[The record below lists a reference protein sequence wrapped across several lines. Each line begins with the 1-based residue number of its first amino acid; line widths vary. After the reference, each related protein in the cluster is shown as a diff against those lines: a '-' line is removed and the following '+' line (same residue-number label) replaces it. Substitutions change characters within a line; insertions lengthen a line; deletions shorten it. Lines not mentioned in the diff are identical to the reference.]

1 MTDNFWKFALAGG
14 LLIVA
19 GYGSREVNQGAVY
32 QFVGLASVV
41 CILVGVRIHRPI
53 NRAGWILLAVGGTFF
68 TLGDA
73 VGNIYAVILHL
84 SIPFPSIAD
93 AFYLAGYPFV
103 FAGILKLTRNPHDK
117 ARRED
122 YTDTAMVSLGA
133 LAFSWSFLIAPTSTI
148 PR

>member
-1 MTDNFWKFALAGG
+1 MAGYFALPG
-14 LLIVA
+14 VV
-19 GYGSREVNQGAVY
+19 SQGAVY
-32 QFVGLASVV
+32 QFVGVASVV

-73 VGNIYAVILHL
+73 VENIYAVILHL

-93 AFYLAGYPFV
+93 ALYLAGYPFV
-103 FAGILKLTRNPHDK
+103 FAGILRLTRNPHDK

-122 YTDTAMVSLGA
+122 YTDAAIVTLGA
-133 LAFSWSFLIAPTSTI
+133 LAFSWSFLMRSYVHDPS
-148 PR
+148 